1 MKNTVLILMLNILAM
16 VGLAQD
22 NHPVSWK
29 LSSEKTSDLT
39 YKVMIEATVASPY
52 HIYPQQSSG
61 GMGMPTEFLFADDE
75 NIELLGDVQEK
86 GSETKSG
93 QKVAYYAKSVVFTQ
107 NIKLKSERK
116 TELAFTVKY
125 MACTDQFCLAPS
137 KKQFTLA
144 VNGGSQTASRPTIS
158 ATPGREADRV
168 LAIEDFTLADTAKKM
183 ISSKDI
189 TLKSKYTFIDFWAS
203 WCIPCRAQGREL
215 ISIYNIYKPKG
226 FSVIGVSLD
235 TNHENWKK
243 AIKADKYTWTNV
255 SDLKGFDSAM
265 IINYGITA
273 IPRNFLI
280 DNKGNII
287 AQDLHGEELDTK
299 LAELFEN

>member
-1 MKNTVLILMLNILAM
+1 MKNTVLILMLNILATI
-16 VGLAQD
+16 GLAQD

-86 GSETKSG
+86 GLETKSG

-107 NIKLKSERK
+107 NVKLRSERK

-144 VNGGSQTASRPTIS
+144 VNGGSQTASGPILS
-158 ATPGREADRV
+158 ATPGSEAAGV
-168 LAIEDFTLADTAKKM
+168 LAFEDFTMADTAKKM

-215 ISIYNIYKPKG
+215 IPIYETYKSEG
-226 FSVIGVSLD
+226 LSVIGISLD
-235 TNHENWKK
+235 TSPVAWKK
-243 AIKADKYTWTNV
+243 AIATDKYTWTNV
-255 SDLKGFDSAM
+255 SDLKGFESELVKK
-265 IINYGITA
+265 YGITA

-280 DNKGNII
+280 DAKGNIV
-287 AQDLHGEELDTK
+287 AKDLHGKDLKSKLEELFT
-299 LAELFEN
+299 N